1 MKSNKGPNMNDFY
14 ECNHPSKEYITRK
27 LVTELCSLVSNGDA
41 RFLVKRLRSIKRI
54 ENKGNLNIQ
63 DSQTTMPLQTPI

>member
-27 LVTELCSLVSNGDA
+27 LVTEFHSLASKGDA
-41 RFLVKRLRSIKRI
+41 SFGSNDSGASNELRTKEI
-54 ENKGNLNIQ
+54 
-63 DSQTTMPLQTPI
+63 